1 MINKNEEYIV
11 DIIDQGID
19 GEGIAKI
26 DDFTIFINGAIK
38 GEKVKIV
45 VTKVL
50 ASFGY
55 GKVLEIISSSEARKE
70 VDCVTFKRC
79 GGCSLRHIKYESTL
93 ELKRNIVIN
102 CLKKSLGYEPIV
114 NKCIGMEEP
123 MCYRNKLQ
131 YPVGKNKE
139 GKPVMGVF
147 AKRSHE
153 IIETRECLIQNKE
166 SQDIANEIFE
176 LIKKYSIEVYCEE
189 DRSGI
194 VRHIIIRK
202 GKKTNEIMITIVTNS
217 EEFPHSKEI
226 IKELI
231 SKFKNIKTIV
241 QNINQK
247 NTNVIL
253 GDKTKVLYGDGFIED
268 YLGEFKFKISPL
280 SFYQVNPIQT
290 EKLYNKAVEYV
301 NLTGKETVF
310 DLYCGIGTIGIFA
323 SKKAKMICGIEV
335 IPEAIENAK
344 ENAEINNI
352 KNSEFYVGEV
362 KKILPDLVKEYNAD
376 VVFIDPPRKGCDKKV
391 IDTLLEVKPKKII
404 YISCNPATLAR
415 DLRMLQER
423 YNINEIQPVDMF
435 PYTSHCEVVSVLKLK

>member
-139 GKPVMGVF
+139 GKPVMG
-147 AKRSHE
+147 
-153 IIETRECLIQNKE
+153 
-166 SQDIANEIFE
+166 
-176 LIKKYSIEVYCEE
+176 
-189 DRSGI
+189 
-194 VRHIIIRK
+194 
-202 GKKTNEIMITIVTNS
+202 
-217 EEFPHSKEI
+217 
-226 IKELI
+226 
-231 SKFKNIKTIV
+231 
-241 QNINQK
+241 
-247 NTNVIL
+247 
-253 GDKTKVLYGDGFIED
+253 
-268 YLGEFKFKISPL
+268 
-280 SFYQVNPIQT
+280 
-290 EKLYNKAVEYV
+290 
-301 NLTGKETVF
+301 
-310 DLYCGIGTIGIFA
+310 
-323 SKKAKMICGIEV
+323 
-335 IPEAIENAK
+335 
-344 ENAEINNI
+344 NN
-352 KNSEFYVGEV
+352 
-362 KKILPDLVKEYNAD
+362 
-376 VVFIDPPRKGCDKKV
+376 
-391 IDTLLEVKPKKII
+391 
-404 YISCNPATLAR
+404 
-415 DLRMLQER
+415 
-423 YNINEIQPVDMF
+423 
-435 PYTSHCEVVSVLKLK
+435 